1 MFYHNGKNC
10 FKPFFFVRDD
20 AIKALQPGL
29 APHAQG
35 ICTASASAAGNRLCH
50 PQEETIDSRSHQ
62 FLAFK
67 IMTFFFCHQRKCSN
81 TVTSDMSCVGRKS
94 QSRTCDLWHCWAAVG
109 SKNRPHP
116 PLPCVAPRRAGLRA
130 RLDPAPQVFSH
141 DPWALLPALSV
152 HRLWRRSFCWEAA
165 LFYLYFLIWAVLLG
179 NQHRNFRVFG
189 KPATLFRIVSEPMHI
204 CPASL

>member
-35 ICTASASAAGNRLCH
+35 VCTASASAAGNRLCH

-94 QSRTCDLWHCWAAVG
+94 KAGHVTSGTAGRRWGQRTAPTPLCLAWLRGGRACGQD
-109 SKNRPHP
+109 SIPRPRCFP
-116 PLPCVAPRRAGLRA
+116 MIPGRCFLP
-130 RLDPAPQVFSH
+130 
-141 DPWALLPALSV
+141 
-152 HRLWRRSFCWEAA
+152 
-165 LFYLYFLIWAVLLG
+165 
-179 NQHRNFRVFG
+179 
-189 KPATLFRIVSEPMHI
+189 
-204 CPASL
+204 